1 MNDRVDAEP
10 GPAPRDQPPMADT
23 GEMAESVDD
32 GELRDSPWPSVSVVV
47 PVLDEGR
54 HLADAVARI
63 LDQDYPGELD
73 VTLALG
79 PSTDDTDAVA
89 AALTGAHPRVRTVPN
104 PTGKTPVG
112 LNTAIAACSGEIVVR
127 VDGHAEIP
135 VHYVRTAVAALRA
148 TGADNVGGIMDAQ
161 GVTPFERA
169 VAVAMRAPIGVGNAA
184 FHVGGV
190 AGAADTVYLGVFRRS
205 ALARVGGFDEHFQRA
220 QDWEMNHRIK
230 ATGGLVWFTPDLAV
244 TYRPR
249 GSVAA
254 LAKQY
259 FHYGRWRHVIARHH
273 EGTVNLR
280 YLAPPTMVAGTS
292 AALVAGLAWPWAWL
306 VPVAYAAAITVG
318 GVVVSK
324 GEAAR
329 TRALTPLALATM
341 HWSWG
346 AGYLTSPRRLA
357 AATRRPVPTN

>member
-1 MNDRVDAEP
+1 MQRTPSTSGCSV
-10 GPAPRDQPPMADT
+10 GPRWLESAASTSTFNAPRT
-23 GEMAESVDD
+23 GRCTIGSK
-32 GELRDSPWPSVSVVV
+32 R
-47 PVLDEGR
+47 
-54 HLADAVARI
+54 LA
-63 LDQDYPGELD
+63 
-73 VTLALG
+73 
-79 PSTDDTDAVA
+79 
-89 AALTGAHPRVRTVPN
+89 
-104 PTGKTPVG
+104 
-112 LNTAIAACSGEIVVR
+112 
-127 VDGHAEIP
+127 
-135 VHYVRTAVAALRA
+135 
-148 TGADNVGGIMDAQ
+148 
-161 GVTPFERA
+161 
-169 VAVAMRAPIGVGNAA
+169 
-184 FHVGGV
+184 
-190 AGAADTVYLGVFRRS
+190 
-205 ALARVGGFDEHFQRA
+205 
-220 QDWEMNHRIK
+220 
-230 ATGGLVWFTPDLAV
+230 VWFTPDLAV